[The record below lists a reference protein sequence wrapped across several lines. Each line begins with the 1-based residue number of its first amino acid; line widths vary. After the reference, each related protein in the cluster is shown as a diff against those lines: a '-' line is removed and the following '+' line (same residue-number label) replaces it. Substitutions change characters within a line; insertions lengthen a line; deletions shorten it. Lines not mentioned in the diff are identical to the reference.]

1 MKRVMNTKTAIL
13 LAATL
18 LAGTAAFA
26 QQPLVAYNG
35 NIFTSPVIMTM
46 EDAPTLE
53 MNVMQA
59 TGANLTFHINVEN
72 PQLEKVKLYL
82 LDKSGNILHEEV
94 LPVKAHFETRYN
106 LDQLE
111 DGAYKIVLST
121 RSRDIEHAINI
132 ITSVSRTGKVN

>member
-1 MKRVMNTKTAIL
+1 MNTKTAIL
-13 LAATL
+13 FAATL

-35 NIFTSPVIMTM
+35 NVFTSPVMLAT
-46 EDAPTLE
+46 EDAPALE

-72 PQLEKVKLYL
+72 PRLEKVKLYL

-94 LPVKAHFETRYN
+94 LPIKAHFETRYN

-132 ITSVSRTGKVN
+132 MTSVSRTGKVN